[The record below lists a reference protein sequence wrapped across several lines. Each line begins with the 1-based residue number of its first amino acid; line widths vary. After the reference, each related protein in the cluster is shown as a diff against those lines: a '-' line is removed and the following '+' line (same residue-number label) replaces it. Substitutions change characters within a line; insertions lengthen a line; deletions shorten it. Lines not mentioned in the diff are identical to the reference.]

1 MWGGRAE
8 GPGPIPH
15 TYEGGEGFLAT
26 QQQKEEEE
34 KEVEVEVEEVTHLPT
49 AAMRKRAKPKR
60 ALVLLIVV
68 IILFPRLVIMPDE
81 GRRRSQSPVWCRPDR
96 ATLQVG

>member
-1 MWGGRAE
+1 MKAQFWCGRAE
-8 GPGPIPH
+8 GPGPTNT

-34 KEVEVEVEEVTHLPT
+34 KEVEEVTHLPT
-49 AAMRKRAKPKR
+49 ATMRKRAKPKR

-81 GRRRSQSPVWCRPDR
+81 GRRRSQSPVSCRPDR

>member
-1 MWGGRAE
+1 V
-8 GPGPIPH
+8 
-15 TYEGGEGFLAT
+15 FLAT

-34 KEVEVEVEEVTHLPT
+34 KEVEVEVEEITHLPT

-68 IILFPRLVIMPDE
+68 IFFPRLVIMPDE